1 VSRRAAVSVRRAVRE
16 DRLAVLEL
24 LSRSLGWSRGPDFAE
39 FFEWKHERNAF
50 GTSPGWVAVVDG
62 RVVGFRTFLR
72 WEFEHPDGRVRR
84 AVRAVDTAT
93 APDQQ
98 GRGIF
103 RRLTLA
109 AIDDLRGEG
118 VDFVFNTPNDK
129 SRPGYLKMGWTQV
142 GRLPMAARVM
152 RLRGVGRMLRSR
164 VAAERWSLTVAAGVP
179 APEVFADAGI
189 EPLLT
194 RLRRTGALRTHRTH
208 DYLRWRYGH
217 PPLGYRA
224 LAADGDPASGVV
236 VFRVR
241 RRGTAIEVAVADVLV
256 PEGASDTEVQ
266 LLREVTQ
273 STAADYAIILG
284 TSSLRAGYVPVPRL
298 GPILTWRPL
307 ADPSTP
313 PQLRDLDL
321 SLGDVEL
328 F

>member
-1 VSRRAAVSVRRAVRE
+1 MSRVAAVSVRRAVAE
-16 DRLAVLEL
+16 DRPAVLEL
-24 LSRSLGWSRGPDFAE
+24 LARSLGWSRSSEFTE
-39 FFEWKHERNAF
+39 FFAWKHERNVF
-50 GTSPGWVAVVDG
+50 GTSPGWVAVVEG
-62 RVVGFRTFLR
+62 RIVGFRTFLR
-72 WEFEHPDGRVRR
+72 WEFEHPDGRIRR

-109 AIDDLRGEG
+109 AIDDLRSVG

-152 RLRGVGRMLRSR
+152 RLAGVSRMLRSR
-164 VAAERWSLTVAAGVP
+164 VAAERWSAPVGAGVP
-179 APEVFADAGI
+179 APEVLGDPRI
-189 EPLLT
+189 ELLLT
-194 RLRRTGALRTHRTH
+194 RLHRTGALRTHRTH
-208 DYLRWRYGH
+208 AYLRWRYGH

-224 LAADGDPASGVV
+224 IAADGDPASGVV

-241 RRGTAIEVAVADVLV
+241 RRGAATEVAVSDVLV
-256 PEGASDTEVQ
+256 PEGAPDTEVQ
-266 LLREVTQ
+266 LLREVVQ
-273 STAADYAIILG
+273 CTAADYAVILG
-284 TSSLRAGYVPVPRL
+284 TSSLRAGYVPIPRL

-307 ADPSTP
+307 ADASTS

>member
-1 VSRRAAVSVRRAVRE
+1 VSRLAAVSVRRAVPE
-16 DRLAVLEL
+16 DQPAILEL
-24 LSRSLGWSRGPDFAE
+24 LAHSLGWSRSPEFAE
-39 FFEWKHERNAF
+39 FFDWKHGRNAF
-50 GTSPGWVAVVDG
+50 GPSPGWVAVVEG

-72 WEFEHPDGRVRR
+72 WEFEHPDGRIRR

-109 AIDDLRGEG
+109 AIDDLRTEG

-152 RLRGVGRMLRSR
+152 RLGGVSRMLRSR
-164 VAAERWSLTVAAGVP
+164 VAAERWSLPVAAGVP
-179 APEVFADAGI
+179 APEVLADARI

-194 RLRRTGALRTHRTH
+194 RLHGTRALRTHRTVA
-208 DYLRWRYGH
+208 YLRWRYGH
-217 PPLGYRA
+217 APLGYRA
-224 LAADGDPASGVV
+224 IAADGDPASGVV

-241 RRGTAIEVAVADVLV
+241 RRGTAIEVAVSDVLV
-256 PEGASDTEVQ
+256 PDGASDTEVQ
-266 LLREVTQ
+266 LLREVTH
-273 STAADYAIILG
+273 STAADYAISLG
-284 TSSLRAGYVPVPRL
+284 TSSLRAGFVPVPRL

-313 PQLRDLDL
+313 PQLRDLNV

>member
-1 VSRRAAVSVRRAVRE
+1 VSDVAAVVVRRAVAE
-16 DRLAVLEL
+16 DRAAVLDL
-24 LSRSLGWSRGPDFAE
+24 LALSLGWDRGPEFGDF
-39 FFEWKHERNAF
+39 FDWKHERNSF
-50 GTSPGWVAVVDG
+50 GPSPGWVAVVEG

-72 WEFEHPDGRVRR
+72 WEFEHPDGRLRR

-109 AIDDLRGEG
+109 AIDDLRRED
-118 VDFVFNTPNDK
+118 VDFVFNTPNTK

-142 GRLPMAARVM
+142 GRLPAAVRVM
-152 RLRGVGRMLRSR
+152 GPGGARRLLGSR
-164 VAAERWSLTVAAGVP
+164 VPAERWSLPVAAGVP
-179 APEVFADAGI
+179 ATELLADARI
-189 EPLLT
+189 ETLLG
-194 RLRRTGALRTHRTH
+194 RLPRARGLRTARTVA
-208 DYLRWRYGH
+208 YLRWRYGH

-224 LAADGDPASGVV
+224 IVADGDPASGLV

-241 RRGTAIEVAVADVLV
+241 RRGKATEAAVSDVFV
-256 PEGASDTEVQ
+256 PEGAESTKVK
-266 LLREVTQ
+266 LLREVAR
-273 STAADYAIILG
+273 STAADYAIIVG
-284 TSSLRAGYVPVPRL
+284 TSSLRARYVPIPRQ

-307 ADPSTP
+307 ADPSPP
-313 PQLRDLDL
+313 PQLRGLDL